1 MKVCVIGVGR
11 MGRRHIAAAR
21 SVGFEFAGIFD
32 QSPEAVATTLAECNV
47 EENMAFSHVGEMLAA
62 ARPDAV
68 VVSTTAPSHCE
79 LVCASAAA
87 GVRYILCEKPMAS
100 SLEECERMIATCRAA
115 GAKLAVNH
123 QMRFMEQYSDIKAL
137 VETPEFGGLRSM
149 VVTASNFGLAM
160 NGSHYFEAFRYL
172 TNEAVAEISCWFDP
186 NNVPNPR
193 GPQYID
199 RSGQLRAVSAS
210 GVRLIIELGA
220 DLGHGIEV
228 VYGCRNGQLLVDELA
243 GFVRGIHRQS
253 EYRELPTT
261 RYGMPANE
269 FQRKIAQAEV
279 TKPTE
284 DLWRAMLADGSYPD
298 GESGRHTVAALVA
311 ANLSGENG
319 SRPVALD
326 QGLPLERK
334 FMWA

>member
-1 MKVCVIGVGR
+1 

-21 SVGFEFAGIFD
+21 GAGFQLAGIFD
-32 QSPEAVATTLAECNV
+32 LSPDAVATAMAECDV
-47 EENMAFSHVGEMLAA
+47 PESMVFGDARQMLQSL
-62 ARPDAV
+62 RPDAI

-79 LVCASAAA
+79 LVIAATGA

-100 SLEECERMIATCRAA
+100 SLEECDRMIAACRAS
-115 GAKLAVNH
+115 GARLAVNH
-123 QMRFMEQYSDIKAL
+123 QMRFMEQYTEIKAL
-137 VETPEFGGLRSM
+137 CLTPEFGGLRSM
-149 VVTASNFGLAM
+149 VVTAGNFGLAM

-199 RSGQLRAVSAS
+199 RSGQLRGVSAS

-228 VYGCRNGQLLVDELA
+228 IYGCRNGQILVDELA
-243 GFVRGIHRQS
+243 GFVRTIHRQV
-253 EYRELPTT
+253 EYRDLPTT
-261 RYGMPANE
+261 RYGMPATE
-269 FQRKIAQAEV
+269 LQRKIAQADV
-279 TKPTE
+279 IKPTE

-298 GESGRHTVAALVA
+298 GESGRHAVAVLVA
-311 ANLSGENG
+311 ANLSGESEG
-319 SRPVALD
+319 RSVVLD
-326 QGLPLERK
+326 KGLPLARK

>member
-11 MGRRHIAAAR
+11 MGRRHITAAR
-21 SVGFEFAGIFD
+21 DSGFELAGIFD
-32 QSPEAVATTLAECNV
+32 QSAEALATTLTECNV
-47 EENMAFSHVGEMLAA
+47 DKAMAFDDAARMLQTV
-62 ARPDAV
+62 RPDAV
-68 VVSTTAPSHCE
+68 VISTTAPSHCE
-79 LVCASAAA
+79 FVCAAAGA

-100 SLEECERMIATCRAA
+100 SLEECDRMIAACRAA

-123 QMRFMEQYSDIKAL
+123 QMRFMEQYTDIKAL
-137 VETPEFGGLRSM
+137 TETPEFGGLRSM

-160 NGSHYFEAFRYL
+160 NGCHYFEAFRYL
-172 TNEAVAEISCWFDP
+172 TNEEVAEISCWFDP

-193 GPQYID
+193 GPQYVD
-199 RSGQLRAVSAS
+199 RSGQLRGITAS

-228 VYGCRNGQLLVDELA
+228 IYGCRNGQILVDELA
-243 GFVRGIHRQS
+243 GFVRGIHRLPD
-253 EYRELPTT
+253 YRDLPTT

-269 FQRKIAQAEV
+269 FQRKIAQADV

-284 DLWRAMLADGSYPD
+284 DLWRAMLSGDVYPT
-298 GESGRHTVAALVA
+298 GENGRHAVGALVA
-311 ANLSGENG
+311 ANLSGENAG
-319 SRPVALD
+319 RLVALRN
-326 QGLPLERK
+326 GLPIERK

>member
-21 SVGFEFAGIFD
+21 SAGFELGGVFD
-32 QSPEAVATTLAECNV
+32 QSAEALATTLSECAV
-47 EENMAFSHVGEMLAA
+47 EKDMAFNDARRMLAA

-68 VVSTTAPSHCE
+68 VISTTAPSHCQF
-79 LVCASAAA
+79 VCASAAA

-100 SLEECERMIATCRAA
+100 SLEECDRMIAACRAA
-115 GAKLAVNH
+115 GARLAVNH
-123 QMRFMEQYSDIKAL
+123 QMRFMEQYTDIKAL
-137 VETPEFGGLRSM
+137 IDTPEFGGLRSM
-149 VVTASNFGLAM
+149 VVAASNFGLAM

-172 TNEAVAEISCWFDP
+172 ANEGVAELSCWFDP

-199 RSGQLRAVSAS
+199 RSGQLRGVSAS

-228 VYGCRNGQLLVDELA
+228 IYGCRNGQILVDELA
-243 GFVRGIHRQS
+243 GFARGIHRLP
-253 EYRELPTT
+253 EYRDLPTT

-269 FQRKIAQAEV
+269 FQRKIAQADV
-279 TKPTE
+279 IKPTE
-284 DLWRAMLADGSYPD
+284 DLWRAVLADGSYPD
-298 GESGRHTVAALVA
+298 GDSGRHAVAALVA
-311 ANLSGENG
+311 ANLSGESG
-319 SRPVALD
+319 GRPVALD
-326 QGLPLERK
+326 KGLPLEQK

>member
-11 MGRRHIAAAR
+11 MGRRHVAAAR
-21 SVGFEFAGIFD
+21 RAGFEIAGILD
-32 QSPEAVATTLAECNV
+32 QSPEALAVALTECGV
-47 EENMAFSHVGEMLAA
+47 EQNIAFGDARRMLATA
-62 ARPDAV
+62 CPDAV
-68 VVSTTAPSHCE
+68 VISTTAPSHCE
-79 LVCASAAA
+79 FVCTSAEA

-100 SLEECERMIATCRAA
+100 SLEECDRMIAASRAA
-115 GAKLAVNH
+115 GARLAINH
-123 QMRFMEQYSDIKAL
+123 QMRFMEQYADIKAL
-137 VETPEFGGLRSM
+137 IETPEFGGLRSM

-172 TNEAVAEISCWFDP
+172 GGEPVKEISCWFDP

-193 GPQYID
+193 GPQYLD

-210 GVRLIIELGA
+210 GARLIIELGA

-228 VYGCRNGQLLVDELA
+228 VYGCRNGQILVDELA
-243 GFVRGIHRQS
+243 GFVRAIHRMA
-253 EYRELPTT
+253 EYRDLPTT

-269 FQRKIAQAEV
+269 FQRKIAHAEV

-284 DLWRAMLADGSYPD
+284 DLWRAMLANGSYPD
-298 GESGRHTVAALVA
+298 GECGRHAVAALVA
-311 ANLSGENG
+311 ANLSGESDG
-319 SRPVALD
+319 RSVALD
-326 QGLPLERK
+326 TELPLDRK

>member
-21 SVGFEFAGIFD
+21 GAGFELAGVFD

-47 EENMAFSHVGEMLAA
+47 EKDIAFSDASRMLAA

-68 VVSTTAPSHCE
+68 VISTTAPSHCE
-79 LVCASAAA
+79 FVCAAAAA

-100 SLEECERMIATCRAA
+100 SLDECDRMIAACRAA

-123 QMRFMEQYSDIKAL
+123 QMRFMEQYTDIKVL
-137 VETPEFGGLRSM
+137 IDTPEFGGLRSM

-193 GPQYID
+193 GPQYVD
-199 RSGQLRAVSAS
+199 RSGQLRGVSAS
-210 GVRLIIELGA
+210 GVRLMMELGA

-228 VYGCRNGQLLVDELA
+228 IYGCRNGQILVDELA
-243 GFVRGIHRQS
+243 GFARGIHRLP
-253 EYRELPTT
+253 EYRDLPTT

-269 FQRKIAQAEV
+269 FQRKIAQADV
-279 TKPTE
+279 IKPTK
-284 DLWRAMLADGSYPD
+284 DLWRAMLADEPYPD
-298 GESGRHTVAALVA
+298 GESGRHAVAVLVA
-311 ANLSGENG
+311 ANLSGESG
-319 SRPVALD
+319 GHSVALD
-326 QGLPLERK
+326 NALPLERK

>member
-21 SVGFEFAGIFD
+21 GAGFELAGIFD
-32 QSPEAVATTLAECNV
+32 QSPEALAATLTECGV
-47 EENMAFSHVGEMLAA
+47 EKNLAFSDAGRMLAA
-62 ARPDAV
+62 TRPDAV
-68 VVSTTAPSHCE
+68 VISTTAPSHCE
-79 LVCASAAA
+79 FVCAAAAA

-100 SLEECERMIATCRAA
+100 SLEECDRMIAACRAA

-123 QMRFMEQYSDIKAL
+123 QMRFMEQYTDIKAL
-137 VETPEFGGLRSM
+137 IETPEFGGLRSM
-149 VVTASNFGLAM
+149 VVAASNFGLAM

-172 TNEAVAEISCWFDP
+172 ANEAVAEICCWFDP

-210 GVRLIIELGA
+210 GVRLMIELGA

-228 VYGCRNGQLLVDELA
+228 VYGCRNGQILVDELA
-243 GFVRGIHRQS
+243 GFVRGIHRQP
-253 EYRELPTT
+253 EYRDLPTT
-261 RYGMPANE
+261 RYGMPATE
-269 FQRKIAQAEV
+269 FQRKIAQADA

-284 DLWRAMLADGSYPD
+284 GLWRALLADESYPD
-298 GESGRHTVAALVA
+298 GESGRHAVAALVA
-311 ANLSGENG
+311 ANLSGESG
-319 SRPVALD
+319 GRSVALD
-326 QGLPLERK
+326 SGLPLERK

>member
-11 MGRRHIAAAR
+11 MGRRHITAAR
-21 SVGFEFAGIFD
+21 NAGFSLAGVFD
-32 QSPEAVATTLAECNV
+32 QSPDALATTLTECNV
-47 EENMAFSHVGEMLAA
+47 GSALAFSDAGKMLVAA
-62 ARPDAV
+62 SPDAV
-68 VVSTTAPSHCE
+68 VISTTAPSHCE
-79 LVCASAAA
+79 FVCASAAA

-100 SLEECERMIATCRAA
+100 SLEECDRMIAACRAA

-123 QMRFMEQYSDIKAL
+123 QMRFMEQYTDIKAL
-137 VETPEFGGLRSM
+137 IDSPEFGGLRSM

-160 NGSHYFEAFRYL
+160 NGSHYFEAFLYL
-172 TNEAVAEISCWFDP
+172 AGEAVAEISCWFDP

-193 GPQYID
+193 GPQYVD
-199 RSGQLRAVSAS
+199 RSGQLRGVSAS
-210 GVRLIIELGA
+210 GVRLMMELGA

-243 GFVRGIHRQS
+243 GFVRTIHRKE
-253 EYRELPTT
+253 EYRDLPTT

-269 FQRKIAQAEV
+269 FTRRIAQAEV

-298 GESGRHTVAALVA
+298 GESGRHAVAVLVA
-311 ANLSGENG
+311 ANLSGESNG
-319 SRPVALD
+319 RSVALD
-326 QGLPLERK
+326 NSLPLERK